1 MSKTAG
7 TRRLPIKLNRK
18 SPTPELPLFTEYFQG
33 FERVEAVRSV
43 FGDRTEEVLGSL
55 RVGFI
60 PNRGMY
66 MGIRDHDGNIA
77 VGTYHLKN
85 SPIRTLYLDIVH
97 ELFHI
102 NQRMKDGKYFH
113 DEFMKFMQDRS
124 LYYASPIEIPAYEHT
139 VREAERIG
147 MSPEE
152 ILEYLKIGDAP
163 AKVWRNF
170 LKEMKFTKKGSEVAK
185 PITRFPVKI
194 KRDVQPKLYP
204 FSDYFGGFARVEAVK
219 ELLGDSTDEVLEN
232 LKVEFID
239 SPFPTVY
246 PSEEDGHLIVSSD
259 YFRKGTVNSLYLDI
273 ILCLNLMKAF
283 SGGAVPTSFE
293 DGFGKDPAVFK
304 AYAAMVKEGRRVG
317 MTDAEILG
325 RLQLPRFLMT
335 AKDYGKFLK
344 RLGLDALGPG

>member
-1 MSKTAG
+1 MKKTPE
-7 TRRLPIKLNRK
+7 TRRLPVRLNRK
-18 SPTPELPLFTEYFQG
+18 SPTPALVPFTEYFQG

-43 FGDRTEEVLGSL
+43 FGDRTEEVLGNL
-55 RVGFI
+55 RIGFI

-66 MGIRDHDGNIA
+66 MGIRDDDGNIA

-147 MSPEE
+147 MSPAE
-152 ILEYLKIGDAP
+152 ILEYLKIGDSP
-163 AKVWRNF
+163 PKVWRNF
-170 LKEMKFTKKGSEVAK
+170 LKEMKIQEGSKTAK
-185 PITRFPVKI
+185 RVTRFPVKI
-194 KRDVQPKLYP
+194 KREAVSILYP
-204 FSDYFGGFARVEAVK
+204 FSDYFRGFEKIEAVK
-219 ELLGDSTDEVLEN
+219 ELLGDATEEVVGG

-246 PSEEDGHLIVSSD
+246 PSEEDGHLIVASD
-259 YFRKGTVNSLYLDI
+259 YFRKGAVSSLYLDV
-273 ILCLNLMKAF
+273 ILCLNLMETF
-283 SGGAVPTSFE
+283 SEGTVPTIFE
-293 DGFGKDPAVFK
+293 DGFGKDPRVFG

-317 MTDAEILG
+317 ITDAEILG
-325 RLQLPRFLMT
+325 RLQLPRFLMKAT
-335 AKDYGKFLK
+335 EYSRFLK
-344 RLGLDALGPG
+344 ALRLDAPGSS

>member
-1 MSKTAG
+1 MSKTPG
-7 TRRLPIKLNRK
+7 TRRLPIRLNRK
-18 SPTPELPLFTEYFQG
+18 SPTPALPSFTEYFQG

-43 FGDRTEEVLGSL
+43 FGDRTEEVLGNL

-60 PNRGMY
+60 PNRGMF

-85 SPIRTLYLDIVH
+85 SSVRTLYLDIVH

-102 NQRMKDGKYFH
+102 NQRMNDGKYFH
-113 DEFMKFMQDRS
+113 NEFMKFMQDRS

-152 ILEYLKIGDAP
+152 ILEYLKIGDSP
-163 AKVWRNF
+163 PKVWRNF
-170 LKEMKFTKKGSEVAK
+170 LKEMKFTKKGSETVK
-185 PITRFPVKI
+185 RVTRFPVKI
-194 KRDVQPKLYP
+194 KRVVQPKLYP
-204 FSDYFGGFARVEAVK
+204 FSDYFWGFAKVEAVK
-219 ELLGDSTDEVLEN
+219 ELLGDRTEDVLGS

-239 SPFPTVY
+239 NPFPTVY
-246 PSEEDGHLIVSSD
+246 PSEDDGHLIVAND
-259 YFRKGTVNSLYLDI
+259 YFRKGTVNSLYLDV

-283 SGGAVPTSFE
+283 SEGAMPTSFE
-293 DGFGKDPAVFK
+293 EGFGKDPGVFK
-304 AYAAMVKEGRRVG
+304 AYAAMVNEGRRVG

-335 AKDYGKFLK
+335 AKDYGRFLK
-344 RLGLDALGPG
+344 KLRLDAKGPD

>member
-1 MSKTAG
+1 MSKTPG
-7 TRRLPIKLNRK
+7 TRRLPIRLNRK
-18 SPTPELPLFTEYFQG
+18 SPTPELPPFTEYFQG
-33 FERVEAVRSV
+33 FERVGAVRSV
-43 FGDRTEEVLGSL
+43 FGDRTEEVLEDL

-66 MGIRDHDGNIA
+66 MGIRDNDGNIA

-85 SPIRTLYLDIVH
+85 SPVRTLYLDIVH

-102 NQRMKDGKYFH
+102 KQRMKDEKYFH
-113 DEFMKFMQDRS
+113 EEFMKFMQDRS
-124 LYYASPIEIPAYEHT
+124 LYYASPIEIPAYAHT

-163 AKVWRNF
+163 PKVWRNF
-170 LKEMKFTKKGSEVAK
+170 LKEMKLKEKGSETAK
-185 PITRFPVKI
+185 RVTRFPVKI
-194 KRDVQPKLYP
+194 KREAQPKLYP
-204 FSDYFGGFARVEAVK
+204 FSDYFRGFDRVEAVK
-219 ELLGDSTDEVLEN
+219 ELLGDATGDVLGS

-246 PSEEDGHLIVSSD
+246 PSEEDGHLIVASD
-259 YFRKGTVNSLYLDI
+259 YFRKGAVNSLYLDV
-273 ILCLNLMKAF
+273 ILCLNLMSAF
-283 SGGAVPTSFE
+283 SEGAMPTSFE
-293 DGFGKDPAVFK
+293 EGFGKDPGVFK
-304 AYAAMVKEGRRVG
+304 AYAAMVNEGRRVG

-335 AKDYGKFLK
+335 AKDYGRFLK
-344 RLGLDALGPG
+344 KLRLDAQGPD